1 MLGGLITDL
10 YGIEEGGRLRGME
23 LLPVETTVR
32 REKVRTQRQTV
43 LHGIRGALSC
53 LNGVGVS
60 GYEIHMGDTVLREA
74 GEETQ
79 AAGPV
84 ILSQGNVYGTYLHGI
99 FDAEGAAPAVIQMLA
114 ERKGILCDTGEMLSY
129 PQFKETQYEKLAA
142 ALRQH
147 LDLELIYRMLRES
160 RI

>member
-1 MLGGLITDL
+1 M
-10 YGIEEGGRLRGME
+10 
-23 LLPVETTVR
+23 
-32 REKVRTQRQTV
+32 
-43 LHGIRGALSC
+43 
-53 LNGVGVS
+53 
-60 GYEIHMGDTVLREA
+60 
-74 GEETQ
+74 
-79 AAGPV
+79 
-84 ILSQGNVYGTYLHGI
+84 YGTYLNGI

-147 LDLELIYRMLRES
+147 LDLELIYRILRES